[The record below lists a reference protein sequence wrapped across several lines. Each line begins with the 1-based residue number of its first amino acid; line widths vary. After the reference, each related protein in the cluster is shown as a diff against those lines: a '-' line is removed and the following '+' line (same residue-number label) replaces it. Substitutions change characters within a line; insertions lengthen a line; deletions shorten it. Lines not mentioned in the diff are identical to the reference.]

1 LSRLD
6 LVVGPNG
13 AGKSTFV
20 ARVISPSW
28 PAAVFVNADEIAR
41 ERWPESPA
49 EHSYEAARIASRTRE
64 RLIELHR
71 PFIAETVFSHPSKLE
86 LVESARAEGYYLA
99 LHVILVPEELS
110 VSRVAHRVLAGG
122 HDVPEEKIRARYHRI
137 WPLVVRA
144 AEMADSAN
152 FWDNASFDGP
162 HQAASLIGSLAV
174 GRPNWPSWTPEAL
187 TRRWPVAT

>member
-1 LSRLD
+1 MSRLD

-28 PAAVFVNADEIAR
+28 PAAVFVNADEIAQ
-41 ERWPESPA
+41 ERWPGSPA
-49 EHSYEAARIASRTRE
+49 EHSYEAARIASRTRQ

-71 PFIAETVFSHPSKLE
+71 PFIAETVFSHPSKLD
-86 LVESARAEGYYLA
+86 LVQTARAEGYYVA

-110 VSRVAHRVLAGG
+110 VSRVAHRVVAGG

-144 AEMADSAN
+144 AEMADSAH
-152 FWDNASFDGP
+152 FWDNALFDGP
-162 HQAASLIGSLAV
+162 HQAASLIAGLAV
-174 GRPNWPSWTPEAL
+174 GRPDWPSWTPEAL
-187 TRRWPVAT
+187 TQRWPAAP

>member
-20 ARVISPSW
+20 AMVIRPSW
-28 PAAVFVNADEIAR
+28 PAADFVNADEIAR
-41 ERWPESPA
+41 ERWPGSAA
-49 EHSYEAARIASRTRE
+49 EHSYEAARIAAKTRE

-71 PFIAETVFSHPSKLE
+71 PFIAETVCSHPSKLE
-86 LVESARAEGYYLA
+86 LVTAARAEGYYVA

-110 VSRVAHRVLAGG
+110 VSRVAHRVVAGG
-122 HDVPEEKIRARYHRI
+122 HDVPEEKTRARYHRI

-162 HQAASLIGSLAV
+162 HQPASLIAGLAV
-174 GRPNWPSWTPEAL
+174 GRPDWPGWTPETL
-187 TRRWPVAT
+187 TQRWPTEA

>member
-20 ARVISPSW
+20 AKVILPSW
-28 PAAVFVNADEIAR
+28 PAAAFVNADEIAR
-41 ERWPESPA
+41 ERWPESAA
-49 EHSYEAARIASRTRE
+49 EHSYPAARIASATRD

-86 LVESARAEGYYLA
+86 LVQTARAEGYYVA
-99 LHVILVPEELS
+99 LHVILVPEALS

-122 HDVPEEKIRARYHRI
+122 HDVPEEKIRARYHRL

-144 AEMADSAN
+144 AELADSAN

-162 HQAASLIGSLAV
+162 HLAASLIGSQAV
-174 GRPNWPSWTPEAL
+174 GHPHWPGWTPEAL
-187 TRRWPVAT
+187 TRRWPAAG